1 MSRNGNIT
9 ASWTYIHTGGLPLT
23 DLSLM
28 YSYEEGASTVSRSV
42 GVNLNDLSVTVSG
55 LVAGEEY
62 TFTVT
67 AENSNGSSS
76 TVCEP
81 VNHIIGKYHKKVY
94 RISKNILLRGHN
106 NTLQST
112 ITAVIRTLPYKL

>member
-1 MSRNGNIT
+1 M
-9 ASWTYIHTGGLPLT
+9 ASWMYVHTGGLPLT
-23 DLSLM
+23 DLSVM

-42 GVNLNDLSVTVSG
+42 NGVNLNDLSVTVSG

-81 VNHIIGKYHKKVY
+81 VDHIVGEP
-94 RISKNILLRGHN
+94 L
-106 NTLQST
+106 
-112 ITAVIRTLPYKL
+112 